1 MAKYEVAVRLK
12 ELEREI
18 PEAEARLAHMINRRR
33 EIDAYDAPN
42 REYKRKL
49 LAKYRLE
56 IKGATERI
64 SNLKTELWGLQ
75 ELDLYA

>member
-1 MAKYEVAVRLK
+1 MAKYEVAVRIK

-18 PEAEARLAHMINRRR
+18 PEAEARLAHTINRRR

-56 IKGATERI
+56 IKSAADRI

-75 ELDLYA
+75 ELNHRA

>member
-18 PEAEARLAHMINRRR
+18 PDAEAKLVHMINRRR

-56 IKGATERI
+56 IKSANERI

-75 ELDLYA
+75 ELDYK

>member
-18 PEAEARLAHMINRRR
+18 PDAEAKLAHMINRRR

-56 IKGATERI
+56 IKSATERI

-75 ELDLYA
+75 ELDYK